1 VRCIQKPTTGN
12 CRDTC
17 GDFNTANFS
26 TRQLLKNIRLFLDDA
41 KAAGLNTD
49 VLEDIERITDKTVEN
64 GIDHMDYSSTYEVTC
79 PD

>member
-1 VRCIQKPTTGN
+1 MKKPTTVN

-26 TRQLLKNIRLFLDDA
+26 TRHLLKDIRLFLDDA
-41 KAAGLNTD
+41 KAAALNTD
-49 VLEDIERITDKTVEN
+49 VLENIKRITDKTVEN
-64 GIDHMDYSSTYEVTC
+64 GIDYMDYSSTYEVTC